1 MPVKTKPKVLIDFE
15 NNFVL
20 RYNTWKT
27 FEMWCWRRMEII
39 LTYHLSYEEVL
50 QTEKDERNIL
60 QTIKEE
66 N

>member
-1 MPVKTKPKVLIDFE
+1 
-15 NNFVL
+15 
-20 RYNTWKT
+20 
-27 FEMWCWRRMEII
+27 MEII